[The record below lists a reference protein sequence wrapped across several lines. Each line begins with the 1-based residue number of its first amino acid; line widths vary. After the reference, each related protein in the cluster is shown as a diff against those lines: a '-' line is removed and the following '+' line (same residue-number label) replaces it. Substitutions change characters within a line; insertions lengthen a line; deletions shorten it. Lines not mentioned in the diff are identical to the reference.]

1 MSNATP
7 VIERYEAALAA
18 VAALDLDVLEMRTL
32 DEETVL
38 RANELHA
45 QVERQLGAAGAV
57 LAGDLA
63 HRSRPELGGE
73 GLARRMGLRT
83 VGNLLKKTT
92 GGTREHVVTAL
103 KTGALLVEIAD
114 DGTVDANTG
123 EVFTASQPW
132 MRAVAVAVAAGSIS
146 PAASSSI
153 ASGLGQPNSSVT
165 ALQLEAA
172 ARKLVAQALS
182 GVDSDLLFRNARDER
197 TELDLAGVAL
207 REEEQREQ
215 RGIIHFAKPTGG
227 GRAIWDMDP
236 ENYATFV
243 DAFDRMT
250 SPKLGGVR
258 FIDPVKAAQAER
270 IDNDSRTPR
279 QLALDGFMHLI
290 VAGGSVD
297 DSEMLGSGAPVIR
310 VTVAA
315 AALQSR
321 VGLVRIDGQHE
332 PVSLQTAERLM
343 CAGETLTI
351 AFDPDGHYLESNSD
365 SRLYNKRQREILAA
379 KFGGCMDP
387 ACDRP
392 PSWTE
397 AHHIRQW
404 ARDEGKT
411 LVNNGILLC
420 KHHHLLYHNHGY
432 EIELDDHGNY
442 WKIPPASVDP
452 AQTPIPMPL
461 KTRNL
466 RDLAAAT
473 QRMAS

>member
-18 VAALDLDVLEMRTL
+18 VAALDLDVLEMRAL
-32 DEETVL
+32 DETTAL
-38 RANELHA
+38 RANDLHA
-45 QVERQLGAAGAV
+45 QIERRLGAAGAV

-63 HRSRPELGGE
+63 HRSRPELGGD
-73 GLARRMGLRT
+73 GLARRMGHRT
-83 VGNLLKKTT
+83 VENLLKKTT

-103 KTGALLVEIAD
+103 KTGTLLVEIAD
-114 DGTVDANTG
+114 EGTVDAATG
-123 EVFTASQPW
+123 EMFAASQPW
-132 MRAVAVAVAAGSIS
+132 LREVGVAVASGSIS
-146 PAASSSI
+146 TAASNSI

-165 ALQLEAA
+165 AIQLAVAA
-172 ARKLVAQALS
+172 IGLVAQARA
-182 GVDSDLLFRNARDER
+182 GADADLLFRNARDER

-207 REEEQREQ
+207 REEELRDQ
-215 RGIIHFAKPTGG
+215 RGITHFAKPTGG
-227 GRAIWDMDP
+227 GRAIWDLDP
-236 ENYATFV
+236 ENYAIFV
-243 DAFDRMT
+243 NAFDRMT

-258 FIDPVKAAQAER
+258 FIDPLKAAQAER
-270 IDNDSRTPR
+270 IDNDVRTPR
-279 QLALDGFMHLI
+279 QLALDAFMHLI
-290 VAGGSVD
+290 VAGASVD
-297 DSEMLGSGAPVIR
+297 DSEMLGSGAPMVR

-315 AALQSR
+315 AALQSG
-321 VGLVRIDGQHE
+321 VGLARIDGQRE
-332 PVSLQTAERLM
+332 AVSVQTAERLM

-387 ACDRP
+387 DCDRP

-404 ARDEGKT
+404 VRDKGKT

-420 KHHHLLYHNHGY
+420 KHHHLLYHNRGY
-432 EIELDDHGNY
+432 EIELDGNGDY

-452 AQTPIPMPL
+452 TRTPIPMPL

-473 QRMAS
+473 ERMAS